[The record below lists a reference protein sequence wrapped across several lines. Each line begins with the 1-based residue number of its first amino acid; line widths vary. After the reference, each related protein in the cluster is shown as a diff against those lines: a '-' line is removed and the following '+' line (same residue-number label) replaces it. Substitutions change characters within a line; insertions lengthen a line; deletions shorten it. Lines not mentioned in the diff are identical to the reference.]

1 MPVAVMF
8 GPTDVIKADRFG
20 PLRMTNLVMSR
31 RCDEQEDV
39 SGQVAGESEHGGMWR
54 VEHLDLLRRITLVT
68 LPQTN
73 NLGMTYMRMA
83 VP

>member
-1 MPVAVMF
+1 MLS
-8 GPTDVIKADRFG
+8 PTDVIKADRFG
-20 PLRMTNLVMSR
+20 PLRLTNLVMSR
-31 RCDEQEDV
+31 VSDKQKNI
-39 SGQVAGESEHGGMWR
+39 SGQMVGESEHGGMWR